1 MQILVKTPEG
11 VLLPPMEVESG
22 TSVEELKV
30 RIRHLE
36 GEVPDQI
43 LLSYTGGL
51 VVVYLIEGNITFHL

>member
-22 TSVEELKV
+22 TSVEELKA

-36 GEVPDQI
+36 GEAPDQI